1 MTAYTSLIWS
11 PTAFFDSGTEYVG
24 AAQGSGGHSGP
35 IASLG
40 QHIPCQ
46 VLAATTPDL
55 RGRPARRADLSVCR
69 RLNLEKQMIEIIKGF
84 PSNVVGITV
93 NGRVTKKDCYEVLMP
108 AVAKSLK
115 RHDNIRL
122 YYELN
127 SRFPGAWEDLDIGI
141 EHVVP
146 CERVAIVTDVGWIR
160 YMVKAL
166 RFLIPGEIRV
176 FATIEASEGRAWI
189 TATPGPLASV
199 EASAPARRRWPRSRR
214 SRSRTAIRWSRRW
227 RRTG

>member
-1 MTAYTSLIWS
+1 
-11 PTAFFDSGTEYVG
+11 
-24 AAQGSGGHSGP
+24 
-35 IASLG
+35 
-40 QHIPCQ
+40 
-46 VLAATTPDL
+46 
-55 RGRPARRADLSVCR
+55 
-69 RLNLEKQMIEIIKGF
+69 MIEIIKDL
-84 PSNVVGITV
+84 PKNVVGIAV
-93 NGRVTKKDCYEVLMP
+93 NGRVTKKDCDDVLMP
-108 AVAKSLK
+108 AMRKSLK
-115 RHDNIRL
+115 RHDKIRL

-127 SRFPGAWEDLDIGI
+127 SRFPGAAWDDLNVGI
-141 EHVVP
+141 EHIPP

-160 YMVKAL
+160 YTVKAL

-214 SRSRTAIRWSRRW
+214 PRSRTAIRWSRRW

>member
-1 MTAYTSLIWS
+1 M
-11 PTAFFDSGTEYVG
+11 SGSRT
-24 AAQGSGGHSGP
+24 
-35 IASLG
+35 
-40 QHIPCQ
+40 
-46 VLAATTPDL
+46 VLANVRDQQQALVSTFRAEFSQRQRLDL
-55 RGRPARRADLSVCR
+55 RDHPARPADLSVCR
-69 RLNLEKQMIEIIKGF
+69 RLKLEKQVIEIIKGL
-84 PSNVVGITV
+84 PSNVVGIAV

-108 AVAKSLK
+108 AMAKSLR

-127 SRFPGAWEDLDIGI
+127 SRFPGAAWDDLDLGI
-141 EHVVP
+141 EHVLP
-146 CERVAIVTDVGWIR
+146 CERVAIVTDIGWIR

-176 FATIEASEGRAWI
+176 FATVQASEGRAWI
-189 TATPGPLASV
+189 TATPGPLASA

-214 SRSRTAIRWSRRW
+214 PRSRTAIRWSGRW